1 METTAPAG
9 SATSDANTKTSGNGA
24 ATGQQSAPIAPAPPL
39 PPAAPLRSGALPQTF
54 YNPTRLIWGE
64 GAAGQVGPHAAKLEA
79 KKALVVSDPGVVRA
93 GIPKPVVD
101 SLIGAGLEAEDRKSV
116 V

>member
-1 METTAPAG
+1 METTAPAGPAGSAAG

-24 ATGQQSAPIAPAPPL
+24 ATGQRSAPAPAPPL

-64 GAAGQVGPHAAKLEA
+64 GAAAQVGPHAAKLGA

-93 GIPKPVVD
+93 GI
-101 SLIGAGLEAEDRKSV
+101 
-116 V
+116 